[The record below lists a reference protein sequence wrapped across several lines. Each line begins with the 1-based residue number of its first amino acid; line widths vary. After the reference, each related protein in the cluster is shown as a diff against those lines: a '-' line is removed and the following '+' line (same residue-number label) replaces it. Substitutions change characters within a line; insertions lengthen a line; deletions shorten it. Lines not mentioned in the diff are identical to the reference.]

1 MSIIMVCLGDAD
13 TGVRAG
19 PEGVVNLLT
28 VLLNPELPFETKL
41 EVLREYNV
49 PINESLEGEVLGMGS
64 FADVLVERYTK
75 KGLEQGLEEGR
86 REGLREGRT
95 EGRRELV
102 RNLMANAG
110 VTLDRAMEM
119 LGLPLEE
126 RHLYEG
132 KSN

>member
-1 MSIIMVCLGDAD
+1 MSWLPAL
-13 TGVRAG
+13 RAG

-28 VLLNPELPFETKL
+28 VLLDPELPFETKL

-75 KGLEQGLEEGR
+75 KGLEEGR
-86 REGLREGRT
+86 RQGLQEGRT
-95 EGRRELV
+95 EGRTEVRKELV

-119 LGLPLEE
+119 LGLPREE

-132 KSN
+132 LSN